1 MNKKML
7 NGNVV
12 LITGGAGLIGSSIS
26 KEVVKNGGK
35 VIIGDISSN
44 RGEALQDELGMDN
57 ALFIEVNTSDTT
69 SIDQFI
75 EAGQDHFGKIDSAVH
90 CAYPM
95 SKQWGTG
102 FEDLK
107 PEGLKDD
114 LFHQLGG
121 AILFSQRLILFF
133 RKQGYGNLVHI
144 SSIQGVSAPKFEH
157 YEGTSMVSPIEYSA
171 IKSGIISITR
181 YLAKYCKNQNIRVN
195 CISPGGILDNQ
206 PEVFLEKYN
215 STCSSKGMMEAQD
228 LNGTMIYLLSNMSQY
243 INGQNI
249 IIDDGWIL

>member
-1 MNKKML
+1 ML
-7 NGNVV
+7 KNNIVA
-12 LITGGAGLIGSSIS
+12 ISGGAGLIGTAFS
-26 KEVVKNGGK
+26 KAIIKNGGK
-35 VIIGDISSN
+35 VIIGDISSD
-44 RGEALQDELGMDN
+44 RGKKLQDELGEDN
-57 ALFIEVNTSDTT
+57 ALFIKVNTSDTD
-69 SIDQFI
+69 SIDNFL
-75 EAGQDHFGKIDSAVH
+75 ETGNNHFGKIDSAIH
-90 CAYPM
+90 CSYPR
-95 SKQWGTG
+95 SEQWGTK
-102 FEDLK
+102 FEELK
-107 PEGLKDD
+107 AGELKND
-114 LFHQLGG
+114 LFNQLGG
-121 AILFSQRLILFF
+121 AILFSQRLISFF

-206 PEVFLEKYN
+206 PEVFLKKYN
-215 STCSSKGMMEAQD
+215 STCSSKGMIEAQD